1 MRLWANFAWL
11 VLICM
16 VEAIRRLKINDN
28 WDRDAAAQ
36 STQYPD
42 RPGEPECLYY
52 LRTGACGYGS
62 NCRYHHPAH
71 ISIVRAFSLIC
82 FSFFVFWIYI
92 YEATL
97 FAKYSTKRCSLCNCN
112 LLLCFYCI
120 LIFNLLVSFIIC
132 KQIVEVSHTLLDFQ
146 GTHYGEELP
155 QRAGQPD
162 CEVCLFW

>member
-1 MRLWANFAWL
+1 
-11 VLICM
+11 M

-92 YEATL
+92 YMKQHFL
-97 FAKYSTKRCSLCNCN
+97 PNIRQKDVVCVIVI
-112 LLLCFYCI
+112 FY
-120 LIFNLLVSFIIC
+120 FVS
-132 KQIVEVSHTLLDFQ
+132 IVS
-146 GTHYGEELP
+146 
-155 QRAGQPD
+155 
-162 CEVCLFW
+162 